1 MGIPLVAF
9 GATAGATTVSF
20 LLEQSNIS
28 QLPNGSPYLELTM
41 FDGANAAG
49 KTIGSYTATSSDVVF
64 EVTPLSALTQHAVN
78 KFGLDE
84 FAFNTRMSI
93 NSYTSANFKL
103 PTNWTVGIGSANAD
117 GYGKF
122 ELIPGTN
129 GANNTQNPLWFAVT
143 GVAGDSV
150 STYQQMSTA
159 NAGQGNVEF
168 AAHVINFSVQGA
180 TSAWFGGQT
189 PVPLP
194 AAAWLM
200 LSGLGG
206 LGVMVRRRKAA

>member
-1 MGIPLVAF
+1 MVIPLVAL
-9 GATAGATTVSF
+9 GATAGATTVSLF
-20 LLEQSNIS
+20 LEQSNIS

-64 EVTPLSALTQHAVN
+64 EVTLLTALTQFAGS

-84 FAFNTRMSI
+84 FAFNTTMPV
-93 NSYTSANFKL
+93 NSYTSSNFKL
-103 PTNWTVGIGSANAD
+103 PTNWTVDIGSANAD

-122 ELIPGTN
+122 ELIPSTN

-143 GVAGDSV
+143 NMAGDSV
-150 STYQQMSTA
+150 STYQQMSTT
-159 NAGQGNVEF
+159 NAGQGNVDF
-168 AAHVINFSVQGA
+168 AGHVINFSVQGA
-180 TSAWFGGQT
+180 TSAWFGGET

-206 LGVMVRRRKAA
+206 LGVMVHRRKAA